1 MHKVFLWMRYGR
13 CKKANARAGNDLR
26 QRLDFYACMS
36 SECVLQQNFDFDQ
49 PVNRD
54 HSNSLKYDGRQA
66 MFGSAD
72 VIPLWVADMD
82 FAAPPAVTKA
92 LLQRANH
99 PIYGYS
105 SFPESVY
112 QALIDWL
119 QRRHGWRIERDWL
132 LLCPGVVPSLNA
144 AVMAFSNPGDAVIV
158 QPPVYFP
165 FFSAVTDS
173 GRSMIQNP
181 LRLENKQYHIDF
193 EHLEACAARAKMLLL
208 CSPHNPVGRV
218 WRKDELERL
227 LAIAEKYQLIVFADE
242 IHADL
247 VYPPA
252 QHHTL
257 QALSKH
263 QKNIITAVA
272 PSKTFNV
279 PGLNLS
285 ALIIPDTSQR
295 QALSKV
301 FERMH
306 VSAANPFSMVA
317 FEAAYQHGDAWL
329 DALLNYLQQ
338 SRDFVLAYVSEHLP
352 RIHAIVPEGTYLVWL
367 DCRELGLNDA
377 ALKQFFIQEAGVGL
391 SPGRLFGE
399 AGSGF
404 MRMNIAAPKSLI
416 TTALQGIAVALRSR
430 AK

>member
-1 MHKVFLWMRYGR
+1 
-13 CKKANARAGNDLR
+13 
-26 QRLDFYACMS
+26 
-36 SECVLQQNFDFDQ
+36 LQQDFDFDQ
-49 PVNRD
+49 LVNRD

-66 MFGSAD
+66 MFGRDD

-82 FAAPPAVTKA
+82 FASPPAVTDA
-92 LLQRANH
+92 LLQRAHH

-105 SFPESVY
+105 SFPESTY

-119 QRRHGWRIERDWL
+119 ERRHGWRIERDWL
-132 LLCPGVVPSLNA
+132 VLCPGVVPSLNA
-144 AVMAFSNPGDAVIV
+144 AVMAFTMPEDAVIV

-173 GRSMIQNP
+173 GRSLIQNP
-181 LRLENKQYHIDF
+181 LRLENNQYHIDF

-252 QHHTL
+252 RHQVLEPLSHHR
-257 QALSKH
+257 
-263 QKNIITAVA
+263 KNIITALA

-285 ALIIPDTSQR
+285 ALIIPDATQR
-295 QALSKV
+295 QALTKV

-329 DALLNYLQQ
+329 DALLSYLQQ
-338 SRDFVLAYVSEHLP
+338 TRDYVVSYVSEHLHQV
-352 RIHAIVPEGTYLVWL
+352 HAIVPEGTYLVWL
-367 DCRELGLNDA
+367 DCRELGWNDA
-377 ALKQFFIQEAGVGL
+377 ALKQFFIQQAGVGL

-404 MRMNIAAPKSLI
+404 MRMNIAAPRSLI
-416 TTALQGIAVALRSR
+416 TTALQRMAAALQAR
-430 AK
+430 K